1 MDAHGRRTLAKAGLG
16 AVPPLLL
23 AVLECFHPHPHDL
36 LRMDTDVWLFVHYAQ
51 IPLFPL
57 AALSVIAVLGGRR
70 DITATVSRVALF
82 VFAVTFVAFDTA
94 AGAVTGILV
103 QAAQA
108 SSDPESWRAAID
120 AVWWHPIIGQMRQD
134 HVPSLAAIGSVALSI
149 GTMAAALSLHRAGHR
164 PVPLVLLA
172 LSGFGLQVFNT
183 HAWPGGP
190 LTFGGIALAIAW
202 LQWQGV
208 RTTVGVMEPPADP
221 LGIMQRRAQVER
233 RRYWRPAADEVADGD
248 RSIPEY
254 GSGAPVDRV
263 ATK

>member
-1 MDAHGRRTLAKAGLG
+1 MDAHGRQTLAKAGLG

-36 LRMDTDVWLFVHYAQ
+36 LRMNTDIWLFVHYAQ

-57 AALSVIAVLGGRR
+57 AALSVVALLGGRR

-82 VFAVTFVAFDTA
+82 VFAVAFVAFDTA

-120 AVWWHPIIGQMRQD
+120 AVWWHPIIGQVRQD
-134 HVPSLAAIGSVALSI
+134 HVPSLAAIGAVSLSI
-149 GTMAAALSLHRAGHR
+149 GTMAAALSLHRAGYR
-164 PVPLVLLA
+164 AVPLALLA

-190 LTFGGIALAIAW
+190 LTFGGIALAVAW
-202 LQWQGV
+202 LQWQGA
-208 RTTVGVMEPPADP
+208 RATVAVSEPPADP
-221 LGIMQRRAQVER
+221 LGIMQRRAPVER
-233 RRYWRPAADEVADGD
+233 RRYWRPAEDAADEG
-248 RSIPEY
+248 RSLPEY
-254 GSGAPVDRV
+254 GSGAPADRV
-263 ATK
+263 VTK